1 MQAEETELCTPNVL
15 ETPSLM
21 TPDIVF
27 TAPTT
32 TTTYDPLHNQPDSL
46 STSNSSS
53 TSTTTTTTT
62 TTTNE
67 VSSASIKL
75 SKIED
80 ELKQSLTEP
89 RKPTPSPFQKISTN
103 TVFILENRTNPII
116 TTDDGSTIEI
126 PSTADVKSLSISIN
140 RSFVFVF
147 VLSFRL

>member
-46 STSNSSS
+46 STSNSS
-53 TSTTTTTTT
+53 TTTTTT

-80 ELKQSLTEP
+80 ELNEP

>member
-53 TSTTTTTTT
+53 TSTTTTT

>member
-15 ETPSLM
+15 ETSSLM

-46 STSNSSS
+46 STSNSS
-53 TSTTTTTTT
+53 TT

-67 VSSASIKL
+67 VSSASVKL